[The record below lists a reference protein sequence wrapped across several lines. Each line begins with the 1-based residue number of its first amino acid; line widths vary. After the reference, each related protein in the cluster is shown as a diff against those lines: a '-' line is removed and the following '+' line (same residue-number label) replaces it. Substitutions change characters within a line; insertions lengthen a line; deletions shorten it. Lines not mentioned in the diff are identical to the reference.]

1 MALLGFLALSALVE
15 LSAGIFTASSVQDW
29 FTTLVRPLGA
39 PPGWVFGPVWTTLYA
54 MMAVSAWRVWRT
66 GRPAAYRALRLWG
79 WQLLFNALWSPAFF
93 GVHVLGLALA
103 VIVAMVAAIVMT
115 MRHFGR
121 IDRLAMLLLAPYLA
135 WGLYATYL
143 TAGFFVLNDL

>member
-1 MALLGFLALSALVE
+1 M
-15 LSAGIFTASSVQDW
+15 QNW
-29 FTTLVRPLGA
+29 FITLVRPPGA

-66 GRPAAYRALRLWG
+66 GHPAAYRALRLWG

-93 GVHVLGLALA
+93 GMHVLALALA
-103 VIVAMVAAIVMT
+103 VILAMVTAIVMT
-115 MRHFGR
+115 MHSFAR

-143 TAGFFVLNDL
+143 TAGFFVLNGL